1 MKTLLEIIKE
11 RRSVRFFEEKQ
22 IKTEELDQIL
32 EAGLWAPNA
41 GSRQAVRFVVCQDPK
56 TNQQLGKIN
65 RQLFGKARGT
75 NKEDGSIAN
84 DDTIENAYYNAPTVV
99 YLFAPNNY
107 PNAIQ
112 DCCVAAQNMML
123 VASYLNIG
131 SVYVARGEKTFE
143 SDLGKACI
151 KKWGL
156 DDKDECH
163 VIIPL
168 GYIKKQLAPQQR
180 KPNRVIYDKG
190 E

>member
-1 MKTLLEIIKE
+1 MKTLLETIKE
-11 RRSVRFFEEKQ
+11 RRSVRFFEENQ
-22 IKTEELDQIL
+22 IKKEELNQII

-41 GSRQAVRFVVCQDPK
+41 GSRQAVRFVVCQDDK
-56 TNQQLGKIN
+56 VNAQLGKIN
-65 RQLFGKARGT
+65 RQVFGKARGS

-84 DDTIENAYYNAPTVV
+84 DDSIENAFYNAPTVV

-123 VASYLNIG
+123 MASTLNIG
-131 SVYVARGEKTFE
+131 SVYVARGEKTFA
-143 SDLGKACI
+143 SDLGKACME
-151 KKWGL
+151 KWGL
-156 DDKDECH
+156 DMQDECH

-168 GYIKKQLAPQQR
+168 GYIQKQLAPQPR
-180 KPNRVIYDKG
+180 KANRVIFDKG